1 VRLQGNTEKSRSDIL
16 EAIKNAYCVVVTQSA
31 AGDIQAFKI
40 SPSDEPLF
48 VTVKGDSRSRIEDN
62 PVSADALLPGG
73 PYDLWR
79 PGETARRIKDL
90 MGAFAQVPKLPKMLR
105 RGEILET
112 LVEGARQGFFVLR
125 QMRPDKSFRTI
136 WRQEVAAADI
146 EKDPTWEVVL
156 PESAQLEEI
165 SASLLTPEGLPELW
179 PASKQIAVSDAVNY
193 FAGSK
198 YVTTKRVAADGT
210 LYDESVP
217 IPSAKTEAVQAGV
230 KAAVEAGKLWLVSG
244 VASICGEPIPTGVL
258 TDKALLY
265 PPPEPIDVN
274 RLTPEQLPAAW
285 QGNQTTALG
294 LANQL
299 SVAAGKALPWPVVRD
314 AIDGGIRAR
323 LLERTADSG
332 PWPCPLSGAGAVK
345 LQRPQ
350 NVPVPVTPP
359 PVVTKPGTFTA
370 EGELKTDELMDL
382 GDSLGEVLKTAVPN
396 TLKLSVRIE
405 LGGEPK
411 ASEAKLK
418 AINAILAKVKKG
430 LELK

>member
-1 VRLQGNTEKSRSDIL
+1 MADMKLMAMSTSDDEHESGQARNTHFLGQLGKGQKVGKASLSAGSRGVRVPLADVV
-16 EAIKNAYCVVVTQSA
+16 YVVVRGGRNCLDALT
-31 AGDIQAFKI
+31 
-40 SPSDEPLF
+40 E
-48 VTVKGDSRSRIEDN
+48 TGDSPNIKAWPLLAIRWRRQQSNNVNAAVVGVHSAEEDT
-62 PVSADALLPGG
+62 SGFI
-73 PYDLWR
+73 
-79 PGETARRIKDL
+79 GE
-90 MGAFAQVPKLPKMLR
+90 F
-105 RGEILET
+105 
-112 LVEGARQGFFVLR
+112 GF
-125 QMRPDKSFRTI
+125 
-136 WRQEVAAADI
+136 
-146 EKDPTWEVVL
+146 
-156 PESAQLEEI
+156 EEI

-258 TDKALLY
+258 TDTALLF

-274 RLTPEQLPAAW
+274 RLTPEQMPAAW

-345 LQRPQ
+345 LHRPQ

-370 EGELKTDELMDL
+370 EAELKTDELMDL

-430 LELK
+430 LELR